1 MKPLD
6 SSRTTVAISGNRR
19 ITLIC
24 LSGLVAADKRDAIDV
39 LVRHITEAASE
50 SVPAAREISDAVFA
64 RESLGSTSV
73 GDGVAFPHAVLPAAG
88 DSVVCVAA
96 AATPILWD
104 PPDKQVRLVVLF
116 VGGPESH
123 LPVMSQVA
131 RALRQSELVEAIGG
145 TAASGG
151 TGASG
156 ETGETGAS
164 GETRATDASDM
175 TLSSDGEAGTVS
187 GALSAEEISRIL
199 RSSLGG
205 SPEVRFPE
213 DSAWNRRMIESAVAM
228 RGIDTGISVALIAAT
243 FSDTTGLFDDPLS
256 REIGYLLWEVS
267 GTRRGSRK
275 PTGKHSTPGSGRDE
289 TPGYSRAPRS
299 PATRLEILPSRR
311 IDDGA
316 LHNIL
321 EREYG
326 RGAFADLTSLVVLWG
341 VPGSNRITRLLIHH
355 FGAVSS
361 VSLPPGVSDFV
372 LARVMQLARDIAIE
386 GREGKPVGA
395 SFVIGNVEEIGEHT
409 TQMIINPFSGCPET
423 ERNILDPSL
432 EETVKEFARIDG
444 AFVIHGDGLIESAGT
459 YLSVPRQTLEH
470 DAGHGARHTSA
481 QGITA
486 VCECVAVVVSESTR
500 RISVFRRGE
509 RVEVV

>member
-1 MKPLD
+1 MNTPY
-6 SSRTTVAISGNRR
+6 SIRATVTLAGSRR
-19 ITLIC
+19 ITLVC
-24 LSGLVAADKRDAIDV
+24 LSGLKGTDKHDAIDI
-39 LVRHITEAASE
+39 LVRHAVDTSPTALPSAEE
-50 SVPAAREISDAVFA
+50 VVDAVIA

-73 GDGVAFPHAVLPAAG
+73 GEGVAFPHAVLPSV
-88 DSVVCVAA
+88 DHSVVCVAA
-96 AATPILWD
+96 ASEPILWD
-104 PPDKQVRLVVLF
+104 PPDKEVRLVVLF
-116 VGGPESH
+116 VGSPESH

-131 RALRQSELVEAIGG
+131 RALRQSELVETIG
-145 TAASGG
+145 AKDR
-151 TGASG
+151 
-156 ETGETGAS
+156 ETGVP
-164 GETRATDASDM
+164 RDASF
-175 TLSSDGEAGTVS
+175 AVP
-187 GALSAEEISRIL
+187 SADEISRRL
-199 RSSLGG
+199 RNALGA

-213 DSAWNRRMIESAVAM
+213 DNAWNRRMVESAVAM
-228 RGIDTGISVALIAAT
+228 KGVDDGIAVALIAAT
-243 FSDTTGLFDDPLS
+243 FAETAAFLDDPLS
-256 REIGYLLWEVS
+256 GEIGYLLYEVG
-267 GTRRGSRK
+267 GT
-275 PTGKHSTPGSGRDE
+275 
-289 TPGYSRAPRS
+289 
-299 PATRLEILPSRR
+299 PAAATATKLEILPSRR

-326 RGAFADLTSLVVLWG
+326 RGSFSDLASLVVLWG
-341 VPGSNRITRLLIHH
+341 VPGSNRVTRLLIHH

-361 VSLPPGVSDFV
+361 VSLPPDVSDFV
-372 LARVMQLARDIAIE
+372 FARVMQVARDIAIE

-395 SFVIGNVEEIGEHT
+395 SFVLGDVDEIHAHT

-444 AFVIHGDGLIESAGT
+444 AFVVHGDGLIESAGT
-459 YLSVPRQTLEH
+459 YLSVPRQMLEH

-486 VCECVAVVVSESTR
+486 VCDCVAVVISESTR